1 MRLGEKGGTVAEE
14 LIKNVE
20 KEQVFALAGLV
31 DVEEGQVVSRTL
43 SQMPGCKI
51 TLFAIDADEG
61 MASHAAGGDALVTV
75 LEGTGEITINGAPHQ
90 LGAGE
95 SIVIPAGAPHAV
107 RGVTAFKMLLVVVL
121 PA

>member
-1 MRLGEKGGTVAEE
+1 MN
-14 LIKNVE
+14 LIKNISKSEVHVL
-20 KEQVFALAGLV
+20 KDQVTYQ
-31 DVEEGQVVSRTL
+31 EGQVVSSTL

-51 TLFAIDADEG
+51 TVFAIDADEG

-75 LEGTGEITINGAPHQ
+75 LEGTGEITINGVPHQ

>member
-1 MRLGEKGGTVAEE
+1 MAEE

-51 TLFAIDADEG
+51 AVFAIDADES
-61 MASHAAGGDALVTV
+61 MASHAAGGDALVGV
-75 LEGTGEITINGAPHQ
+75 LEGTGEITINGVPHQ

>member
-1 MRLGEKGGTVAEE
+1 MAEE

-31 DVEEGQVVSRTL
+31 DVKEGQVVSRTL

-51 TLFAIDADEG
+51 TVLAIDADEG

>member
-1 MRLGEKGGTVAEE
+1 MLG
-14 LIKNVE
+14 
-20 KEQVFALAGLV
+20 
-31 DVEEGQVVSRTL
+31 
-43 SQMPGCKI
+43 
-51 TLFAIDADEG
+51 G
-61 MASHAAGGDALVTV
+61 MEMIGD
-75 LEGTGEITINGAPHQ
+75 I

>member
-1 MRLGEKGGTVAEE
+1 MAEE

-51 TLFAIDADEG
+51 TVFAIDADEG
-61 MASHAAGGDALVTV
+61 MASHAAGGDALVGV
-75 LEGTGEITINGAPHQ
+75 LEGRGEITINGAPHQ

>member
-1 MRLGEKGGTVAEE
+1 MAKE
-14 LIKNVE
+14 LIKNVD
-20 KEQVFALAGLV
+20 KERAFSLAGLV
-31 DVEEGQVVSRTL
+31 GVEDGQVVSRTL
-43 SQMPGCKI
+43 SQMSGCKV
-51 TLFAIDADEG
+51 TVFAIDADEG

-75 LEGTGEITINGAPHQ
+75 LEGTGEITINGAPHK
-90 LGAGE
+90 LEAGE